1 MPLAAPDL
9 DEIDDFPASRRPL
22 KDLRKETS
30 VRVMECRKAAWEKQR
45 RQAAYKME
53 FAFAFLKIWRRRM
66 GLDLKNRQDAG
77 QRRNILP
84 GMSLFA
90 REVQFN
96 MLLHGTVY
104 DVLVYQASFRPKTCA
119 KSTVDSRPLPSGFIA
134 CHEHVDRATL
144 GERAAAES
152 PVVIRRRAALHSGH
166 DDQKRAE
173 HVNGDDTPTPYR
185 APQSSVLGGHRASA
199 RPLFPAWRPRS
210 SLSVKGTA
218 GSRR

>member
-1 MPLAAPDL
+1 MCSC
-9 DEIDDFPASRRPL
+9 IKR
-22 KDLRKETS
+22 
-30 VRVMECRKAAWEKQR
+30 
-45 RQAAYKME
+45 
-53 FAFAFLKIWRRRM
+53 
-66 GLDLKNRQDAG
+66 
-77 QRRNILP
+77 
-84 GMSLFA
+84 LFA
-90 REVQFN
+90 RRHAPSPVKD
-96 MLLHGTVY
+96 M
-104 DVLVYQASFRPKTCA
+104 DIIASPPGKTTRLIS
-119 KSTVDSRPLPSGFIA
+119 KSSPAVDSRPLPSGFIA

-144 GERAAAES
+144 GERAAAEC